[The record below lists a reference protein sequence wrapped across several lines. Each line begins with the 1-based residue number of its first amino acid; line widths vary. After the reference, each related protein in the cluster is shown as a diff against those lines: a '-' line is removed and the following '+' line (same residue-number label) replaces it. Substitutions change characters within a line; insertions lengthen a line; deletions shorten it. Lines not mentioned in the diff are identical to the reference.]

1 MLEIRDKIE
10 LKYKDKEDQWREIT
24 TRYGNAPYQP
34 TLFSFWYALV
44 MRLMRRM
51 CSVLNASGVEKEH
64 WFTLQSTEKRL
75 EYISQY
81 MSKHSS
87 VCGRIDIVLGP
98 AMWFQCSHC
107 IKDNFNKHPTIDYFT
122 RTV

>member
-44 MRLMRRM
+44 TRLMRRM

-87 VCGRIDIVLGP
+87 VCERIDIVLETV
-98 AMWFQCSHC
+98 
-107 IKDNFNKHPTIDYFT
+107 NKHNANSIKQRLTTTNTP
-122 RTV
+122 R

>member
-1 MLEIRDKIE
+1 MDTENSDSWKTMLEIRDKIE

-44 MRLMRRM
+44 TRLMRRM

-87 VCGRIDIVLGP
+87 VCGRIDIVLKST
-98 AMWFQCSHC
+98 M
-107 IKDNFNKHPTIDYFT
+107 
-122 RTV
+122 

>member
-1 MLEIRDKIE
+1 
-10 LKYKDKEDQWREIT
+10 
-24 TRYGNAPYQP
+24 
-34 TLFSFWYALV
+34 
-44 MRLMRRM
+44 MRRM

-87 VCGRIDIVLGP
+87 VCGRIDIVLKST
-98 AMWFQCSHC
+98 M
-107 IKDNFNKHPTIDYFT
+107 
-122 RTV
+122 

>member
-34 TLFSFWYALV
+34 TRFSFWYALV
-44 MRLMRRM
+44 TRLMRRM

-87 VCGRIDIVLGP
+87 VCGRIDIVLETVSKHN
-98 AMWFQCSHC
+98 ANS
-107 IKDNFNKHPTIDYFT
+107 IKQRLTTTNTP
-122 RTV
+122 R